1 MFNWRRAVIKVGSA
15 LIAPDGKQVST
26 ANLLSIARFITE
38 SRAEGK
44 EIILVSSGSVAAGR
58 KYIKHRIQS
67 PSIVSKQAMAAVGQM
82 QMMQNWMRLFDF
94 PCAQLLI
101 THGDLGDRN
110 RYMNI
115 KNASRELLDN
125 QVLPI
130 INENDTVATKELKVG
145 DNDNLAAL
153 VAVACEAD
161 AYFICSDING
171 LYDADPKSNSSAKF
185 LPEIDKIDE
194 KIFAL
199 ASGTS
204 NAIATGGMTTKL
216 QAAQKTTTN
225 GIHTLIFNGFDATN
239 FEALMKGKTVGTW
252 FKAQEHQVG
261 AKKHWLLHT
270 LKHKGEVTVDQGAA
284 NALLKKGA
292 SLLPSGITHINGEF
306 DKGDAI
312 RIKTE
317 NNELIAQGI
326 CQFNSKELAHIFG
339 CQSSQ
344 ISEILGYFPSDV
356 VVHRDDMALTKVSH

>member
-38 SRAEGK
+38 SRAQGK

-58 KYIKHRIQS
+58 KYIRHS
-67 PSIVSKQAMAAVGQM
+67 TPAPSIVSKQAMAAVGQM

-125 QVLPI
+125 QILPI

-161 AYFICSDING
+161 AYFICTDING
-171 LYDADPKSNSSAKF
+171 LYDSDPKKNPSAK
-185 LPEIDKIDE
+185 LLHEVDKIDDD
-194 KIFAL
+194 IFKL
-199 ASGTS
+199 ATGTS
-204 NAIATGGMTTKL
+204 SAIATGGMTTKL
-216 QAAQKTTTN
+216 QAAQKTTSN
-225 GIHTLIFNGFDATN
+225 GINTLIFNGFSASN
-239 FEALMKGKTVGTW
+239 FESLIQHRIVGTW
-252 FKAQEHQVG
+252 FKAQAQQVN

-270 LKHKGEVTVDQGAA
+270 LKPKGEITIDTGAIK
-284 NALLKKGA
+284 ALVEKGA
-292 SLLPSGITHINGEF
+292 SLLPSGVTALNGLF

-312 RIKTE
+312 QIKSTAG
-317 NNELIAQGI
+317 ELIAQGI
-326 CQFNSKELAHIFG
+326 CQFNSKEL
-339 CQSSQ
+339 SQ
-344 ISEILGYFPSDV
+344 IVGCHSNKIESILGYCPSSV
-356 VVHRDDMALTKVSH
+356 VVHRDDMAVI